1 MRSKGKLYPE
11 STERAVDTDIP
22 KDNPEVKN

>member
-11 STERAVDTDIP
+11 SIERAVNTNIP